1 MGTLR
6 DAVYG
11 VAVGDALGSPVQ
23 FLDKATYPHVSQM
36 LYCEIFGKEPGT
48 WTDDTSLTL
57 ATCDSIR
64 ECGKI
69 DVDNIRA
76 KFTTWLLAG

>member
-1 MGTLR
+1 VVKSPKSCDIILVGGNMGTLR

-36 LYCEIFGKEPGT
+36 LYCEIFGKEPG
-48 WTDDTSLTL
+48 
-57 ATCDSIR
+57 
-64 ECGKI
+64 
-69 DVDNIRA
+69 
-76 KFTTWLLAG
+76 LL